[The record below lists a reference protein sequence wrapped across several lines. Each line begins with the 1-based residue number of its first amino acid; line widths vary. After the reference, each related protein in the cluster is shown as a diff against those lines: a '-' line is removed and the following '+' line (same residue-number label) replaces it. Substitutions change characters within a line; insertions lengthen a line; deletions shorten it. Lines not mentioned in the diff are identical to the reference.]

1 MRTRLAVASFGL
13 VVSPRKV
20 IGPARVMFSCSMY
33 VPAFIRIVC
42 GVVLFGRAFI
52 ADWIVL

>member
-20 IGPARVMFSCSMY
+20 IGPARVMFSCSVY